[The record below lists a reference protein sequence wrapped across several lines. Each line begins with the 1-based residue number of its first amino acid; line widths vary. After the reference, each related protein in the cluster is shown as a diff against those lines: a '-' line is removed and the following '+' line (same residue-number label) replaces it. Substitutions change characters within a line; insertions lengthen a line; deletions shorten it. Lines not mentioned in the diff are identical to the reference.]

1 LVRILYDMTIIIFT
15 IISALA
21 AVAYTIVAFRTLLE
35 IKAQRETTYRPDII
49 VDEGL
54 FYIYSY
60 KTEKGEFPVEYTY
73 EKKGQLYHC
82 DNFRMGSFS
91 LNLFNIGLAAAKEIQ
106 IEYSFDL
113 DKITSIINEQNKTL
127 PADKIISIRKE
138 KAFLEFKA
146 AENAVGGGS
155 FHVINNQLKRE
166 INHILPVNVSSNPI
180 KIALPTYILE
190 MHSILIY
197 NFWMNDAKEKEF
209 PDLPIINLK
218 MNYLDIGNNK
228 HSKEY
233 ELSIL
238 YHGGTKNESMNAFK
252 VKQKNCA

>member
-1 LVRILYDMTIIIFT
+1 MTITIFT

-21 AVAYTIVAFRTLLE
+21 AVTYTIVAFRTLLE

-60 KTEKGEFPVEYTY
+60 KSDKGEFPVEYTY
-73 EKKGQLYHC
+73 EKKNQLYHC
-82 DNFRMGSFS
+82 ENFTISSFS
-91 LNLFNIGLAAAKEIQ
+91 INLFNIGLAAAKEIQ

-113 DKITSIINEQNKTL
+113 DKISSIINEQNKTL
-127 PADKIISIRKE
+127 PADKIINIK
-138 KAFLEFKA
+138 KGNAFLEFKA
-146 AENAVGGGS
+146 AENAVVRS
-155 FHVINNQLKRE
+155 SYHAIDSQLKRE
-166 INHILPVNVSSNPI
+166 INHILPVNISSNPI

-190 MHSILIY
+190 IHSILIY
-197 NFWMNDAKEKEF
+197 SFWMNDTKDNEF
-209 PDLPIINLK
+209 PELPIINLK
-218 MNYLDIGNNK
+218 ISYFDIGNNK

-252 VKQKNCA
+252 VTKKNCA